1 MRGMDIKRGMLL
13 GTSAVAALLAVP
25 ALADEQTGNESP
37 AELQARLD
45 ALKAR
50 LAALEDAQDQQG
62 TVAVEKVAPAQAVT
76 GGAFPGSWKL
86 PGSDTSLSFSGYV
99 KADAFFTMNAPSTA
113 IGDSFVLSNIPIKG
127 TAANSQG
134 GDFRMHSK
142 QSRIRFE
149 SRTPTDWGNFSTR
162 IEGDFFTSTGNQR
175 VSNSDTFRIRQ
186 AYGTLGPV
194 LAGQTQS
201 TFMDEDT
208 FAEMIDN
215 YGPSGDTNIRQTQIR
230 YTADLAPGMF
240 LDGALENPEATIQS
254 QAGNGV
260 TGNLNAQNIDKMPD
274 IIARFRYK
282 ASWGAVNVSGV
293 ARYFTYNQGN
303 FADDSTFGG
312 GFHGGVTLKTWGK
325 DKLMGTFN
333 YGPGIGRYIRTAAAG
348 NTDTYVTCAGG
359 SNATLTPACG
369 PDLQVTTMMGGWASY
384 QHWWLDNLRSNV
396 VYGWFHSDVPVGS
409 LGAGANGFNEN
420 IQNASVNLIWNPVS
434 KVAIGLEYMYGW
446 RYLAKAAT
454 TGGQMEGNA
463 SRLQLGM
470 QYFF

>member
-1 MRGMDIKRGMLL
+1 MRGTNIKRGMLL
-13 GTSAVAALLAVP
+13 GTSAVAALLAAP
-25 ALADEQTGNESP
+25 AFADEVAGGDSQ

-50 LAALEDAQDQQG
+50 LSALESGQPQQG
-62 TVAVEKVAPAQAVT
+62 TSAEQVAPAQAVT

-113 IGDSFVLSNIPIKG
+113 IGDSFILSNIPIKSS
-127 TAANSQG
+127 AANSQG
-134 GDFRMHSK
+134 GDYRMHSK

-162 IEGDFFTSTGNQR
+162 IEGDFFTNTGNQR

-208 FAEMIDN
+208 FAEMVDN
-215 YGPSGDTNIRQTQIR
+215 YGPAGDTNIRQTQIR
-230 YTADLAPGMF
+230 YTADVAPGMF
-240 LDGALENPEATIQS
+240 IDGALENPEATIQS

-274 IIARFRYK
+274 IIARYRYK

-293 ARYFTYNQGN
+293 ARYFTYSQGN
-303 FADDSTFGG
+303 FADDSTIGG
-312 GFHGGVTLKTWGK
+312 GFHGGVTVNTWGK
-325 DKLMGTFN
+325 DKLKGTFN

-348 NTDTYVTCAGG
+348 NTDTYVTCSGG
-359 SNATLTPACG
+359 SNAPLTPGCG
-369 PDLQVTTMMGGWASY
+369 PDLQVTTMMGGWAAY
-384 QHWWLDNLRSNV
+384 QHWWADNIRSNV
-396 VYGWFHSDVPVGS
+396 TYGWFHSDVPTGE
-409 LGAGANGFNEN
+409 LGAGANGFNKN
-420 IQNASVNLIWNPVS
+420 IQSANVNLIWNPVS

-454 TGGQMEGNA
+454 TGGDMEGNA

>member
-1 MRGMDIKRGMLL
+1 MREMDIKRGMLL
-13 GTSAVAALLAVP
+13 GTSAVAAMLAGP
-25 ALADEQTGNESP
+25 ALADEQAGNDSP

-62 TVAVEKVAPAQAVT
+62 TVAAEKVAPAQAVT
-76 GGAFPGSWKL
+76 GGVFPGSWKL

-99 KADAFFTMNAPSTA
+99 KADSFFTFNAPSTA
-113 IGDSFVLSNIPIKG
+113 IGDSFVLSSIPIKG

-134 GDFRMHSK
+134 GDFRMHSR

-149 SRTPTDWGNFSTR
+149 TRTPTDWGNLVTR
-162 IEGDFFTSTGNQR
+162 IEGDFFGPAGNQR
-175 VSNSDTFRIRQ
+175 VSNSDAFRIRQ
-186 AYGTLGPV
+186 AYGVLGPV

-215 YGPSGDTNIRQTQIR
+215 FGPSGDTNIRQTQIR

-260 TGNLNAQNIDKMPD
+260 TGNLNASNIDKMPD

-312 GFHGGVTLKTWGK
+312 GFHGGVTLKTWDK
-325 DKLMGTFN
+325 DKLTGTFN

-348 NTDTYVTCAGG
+348 NTDTYVTCSGG
-359 SNATLTPACG
+359 SNAPLTPACG

-396 VYGWFHSDVPVGS
+396 VYGWFHSDVPVGE
-409 LGAGANGFNEN
+409 LGAGANGFNKN
-420 IQNASVNLIWNPVS
+420 IQNASVNLIWNPVG